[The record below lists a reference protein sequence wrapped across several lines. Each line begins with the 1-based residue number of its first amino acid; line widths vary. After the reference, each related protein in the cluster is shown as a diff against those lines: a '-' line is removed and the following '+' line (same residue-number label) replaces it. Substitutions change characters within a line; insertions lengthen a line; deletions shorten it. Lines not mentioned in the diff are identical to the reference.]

1 MGRTVDSDARVP
13 VLRPELSQQVAPIP
27 AAGDRAY
34 HSFMS
39 QAGGW
44 MTEPAAGEVV

>member
-1 MGRTVDSDARVP
+1 MDSDARVP
-13 VLRPELSQQVAPIP
+13 ALHWESSQQVAPIP
-27 AAGDRAY
+27 AAGSLDRAY

-44 MTEPAAGEVV
+44 MAEPAAGEVV